1 MPGHSTAAP
10 GPALACIHAPRR
22 LAQRRCGC
30 CGAAFL
36 AAATLHREHT
46 FATACSK
53 AACDCAPAAAHGQG
67 GTLGLA
73 QDGAAAIPAAIPRR
87 LGRLKAA
94 ALRGSAL

>member
-1 MPGHSTAAP
+1 MRCRAAAP

-67 GTLGLA
+67 GTLRRRLA
-73 QDGAAAIPAAIPRR
+73 QDGAAAIPRR